1 MSTHLRACIALAI
14 ASTIGN
20 SALAASTAPKK
31 TLTAFANEA
40 QLHSFFKKYAD
51 LRRAKYKSQGNLL
64 FKADV
69 AAAAPAMIMEASAP
83 PPPAPAAAA
92 ESVTNTQTAG
102 VDEGGIVK
110 VHGDH
115 LVMLRRGR
123 LFTVAIGDGQLK
135 SISAINAFAPD
146 TGGGGAWYDEMLIAG
161 DTIAVIGYS
170 YGRGGTEIGLFDID
184 KAGKLSYRSTY
195 HMRSNDY
202 YSANNYAS
210 RQIGS
215 KLIFYTPL
223 QLGLGGENVA
233 AQLPSLRKWRPD
245 ATPRDFKR
253 IAPATRIY
261 RTDDPIGEDADVAL
275 HTVTV
280 CDLAQRDM
288 RCEATAVLGPNSR
301 VFYASG
307 ESVYV
312 WTTTGDSARRGG
324 KSGLFRIPLDGSA
337 PSALKVAG
345 APVDQFS
352 FLESADGYLNVLVSE
367 TGLGEGMWRARQGT
381 GELALMRVA
390 LNSFS
395 DGKDS
400 APARSY
406 RPLPN
411 PGGWG
416 IQNRYVGPYL
426 LYGVPGQPDPHS
438 QKPAV
443 HPLRALRWAEEG
455 KEQALSLPHGV
466 ERIEAMGA
474 DAVVIGSSG
483 KDLHF
488 TSIALAAEATPAHR
502 YVHKNAAQGETRSH
516 GFFYKAVQDQQGMI
530 GLPVLRNDDPQ
541 SLQQHGAPASVL
553 YLRNVSRKLS
563 ELGSLKAGRPRQLDD
578 GCVASC
584 VDWYGNARP
593 LFLKGRVFALMGYEL
608 VEGRVG
614 AARIKE
620 VGRVSFAPSAAQ
632 NQQ

>member
-14 ASTIGN
+14 AATVS
-20 SALAASTAPKK
+20 SDALAAGTAPKK

-40 QLHSFFKKYAD
+40 QLQGFFRKYAD
-51 LRRAKYKSQGNLL
+51 MRRAKYQGDGTLRY
-64 FKADV
+64 KAKV
-69 AAAAPAMIMEASAP
+69 ASPAPAVMAEAAPAAP
-83 PPPAPAAAA
+83 PAAGAAA
-92 ESVTNTQTAG
+92 ESVTNTQSAG

-123 LFTVAIGDGQLK
+123 LFTVDIGGNQLK
-135 SISAINAFAPD
+135 PISAINAFAP
-146 TGGGGAWYDEMLIAG
+146 GINGGGAWYDEMLISG

-170 YGRGGTEIGLFDID
+170 YERGGTEIGLFDID
-184 KAGKLSYRSTY
+184 QAGKLRYRSTY

-223 QLGLGGENVA
+223 HLSLGVDNIA
-233 AQLPSLRKWRPD
+233 AQLPSLRKWRSD

-261 RTDDPIGEDADVAL
+261 RSDDPVDDSADVAL

-280 CDLAQRDM
+280 CDLARRDM
-288 RCEATAVLGPNSR
+288 TCEATAVLGPNSR

-312 WTTTGDSARRGG
+312 WTTTGDSARNGG
-324 KSGLFRIPLDGSA
+324 RSGLFRIPLDGGA

-352 FLESADGYLNVLVSE
+352 FLESADGHLNVLVSE

-381 GELALMRVA
+381 GELALLRVP

-416 IQNRYVGPYL
+416 IQNRFVGPYL
-426 LYGVPGQPDPHS
+426 LYGVPEQADPQH
-438 QKPAV
+438 QRPAI
-443 HPLRALRWAEEG
+443 HPMVALRWAEAG
-455 KEQALSLPHGV
+455 REQTLPVPHGV
-466 ERIEAMGA
+466 ERIEAMGG

-488 TSIALAAEATPAHR
+488 TSVQLGQTATLAHR
-502 YVHKNAAQGETRSH
+502 YIRKHAAQGETRSH
-516 GFFYKAVQDQQGMI
+516 GFFYKPVQDGEGMI
-530 GLPVLRNDDPQ
+530 GLPVLHNEEPHDAQR
-541 SLQQHGAPASVL
+541 HGAPASVL

-563 ELGSLKAGRPRQLDD
+563 ELGSLKAGRAKQLDD

-608 VEGRVG
+608 VEGRV
-614 AARIKE
+614 AKAQLSEARRI
-620 VGRVSFAPSAAQ
+620 SFL
-632 NQQ
+632 NMNG